1 MKVIEIREE
10 SHKKLLN
17 DAKKAEMLLCE
28 LIESIMDLKED
39 VKYNERKH
47 YEEYDE
53 DEEDED
59 EDYESRHH
67 SLKNMRRGRRSMR
80 TNRYTY

>member
-1 MKVIEIREE
+1 MKIIEIREE
-10 SHKKLLN
+10 SHKKLLS
-17 DAKKAEMLLCE
+17 DAKKAEMLLCD
-28 LIESIMDLKED
+28 LIESIMDLKDD

-53 DEEDED
+53 EEDD
-59 EDYESRHH
+59 EDYESEKHH
-67 SLKNMRRGRRSMR
+67 GLRNMRRGRRSMR